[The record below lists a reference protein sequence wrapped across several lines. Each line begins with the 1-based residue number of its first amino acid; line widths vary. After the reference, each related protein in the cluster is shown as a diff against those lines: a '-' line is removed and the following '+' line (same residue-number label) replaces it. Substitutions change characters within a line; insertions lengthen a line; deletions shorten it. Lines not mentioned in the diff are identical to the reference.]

1 MNKMKTLELLEITG
15 GVILLTLG
23 FYFFLLPQ
31 NLVIGGVMGISVLL
45 RNVIPVSTFV
55 LVANL
60 VLLLVGLLFLGK
72 AFFLKTVYATLLH
85 PLILLILE
93 LTVPSNF
100 FMKFMNE
107 SPYMVSALFGA
118 LFVGVGLGMVIR
130 NNATTGG
137 IDIIQNIMHKFLH
150 IPFTWA
156 LYIIDGTII
165 AIALFVDFQA
175 GLYAFGAMLLSGM
188 IIDRLSIEGKSGFT
202 VFILTDKTKEMQA
215 EIYDKLDR
223 GLTKIKVVGGYT
235 NTEKEMILCT
245 IDRMQ
250 LYTFKLIIKRIDPN
264 AFTFVTRTKEA
275 FGFGFS
281 KGSATWKIEN

>member
-1 MNKMKTLELLEITG
+1 MNKMKILEILEITG

-45 RNVIPVSTFV
+45 RDVIPVSTFV

-60 VLLLVGLLFLGK
+60 VLLLVGLIFLGK

-85 PLILLILE
+85 PLILLVLE
-93 LTVPSNF
+93 LTVEANF
-100 FMKFMNE
+100 FMKYMNE

-137 IDIIQNIMHKFLH
+137 IDIVQNIMHKFLH

-235 NTEKEMILCT
+235 NKEKEMILCT

>member
-1 MNKMKTLELLEITG
+1 MLEILEITG

-45 RNVIPVSTFV
+45 RDVIPVSTFV

-60 VLLLVGLLFLGK
+60 VLLLVGLIFLGK

-85 PLILLILE
+85 PLILLVLE
-93 LTVPSNF
+93 LTVEANF
-100 FMKFMNE
+100 FMKYMNE

-137 IDIIQNIMHKFLH
+137 IDIVQNIMHKFLH

-235 NTEKEMILCT
+235 NKEKEMILCT

>member
-1 MNKMKTLELLEITG
+1 MNKMKVLEILEITG

-45 RNVIPVSTFV
+45 RNVFPVSTFI
-55 LVANL
+55 LVAN
-60 VLLLVGLLFLGK
+60 VILLIVGLIFLGK
-72 AFFLKTVYATLLH
+72 TFFLKTVYATLLH
-85 PLILLILE
+85 PLIILVLE
-93 LTVPSNF
+93 LTVPADF

-118 LFVGVGLGMVIR
+118 LFVGIGLGMVIR

-137 IDIIQNIMHKFLH
+137 IDILQNMMHKFLH
-150 IPFTWA
+150 IPFQWA
-156 LYIIDGTII
+156 LYVIDGTII

-175 GLYAFGAMLLSGM
+175 GLYAFGAMVLSGM
-188 IIDRLSIEGKSGFT
+188 IIDRMSIEGRSGFT
-202 VFILTDKTKEMQA
+202 VFILTDKIADMQSK
-215 EIYDKLDR
+215 IYEKLDR

-235 NTEKEMILCT
+235 NKEKEMFVCT
-245 IDRMQ
+245 IDRLQ
-250 LYTFKLIIKRIDPN
+250 LYTFKMIIKEVDPN

-275 FGFGFS
+275 LGYGFS
-281 KGSATWKIEN
+281 KGSASWKIEK

>member
-1 MNKMKTLELLEITG
+1 MNKMKTLEILEITG

-55 LVANL
+55 LSANL
-60 VLLLVGLLFLGK
+60 VLLVVGLIFLGK

-85 PLILLILE
+85 PLILLVLE
-93 LTVPSNF
+93 LTVPADF
-100 FMKFMNE
+100 FMKFMIE

-137 IDIIQNIMHKFLH
+137 IDILQNMMHKFLH

-188 IIDRLSIEGKSGFT
+188 IIDRLSIEGRSGFT
-202 VFILTDKTKEMQA
+202 VFILTSKTQEMQT
-215 EIYDKLDR
+215 EIYNKLDR

-235 NTEKEMILCT
+235 NKEKEMIVCT

-281 KGSATWKIEN
+281 KGSASWKIEN

>member
-1 MNKMKTLELLEITG
+1 MLEILEITG

-45 RNVIPVSTFV
+45 RDVIPVSTFV

-60 VLLLVGLLFLGK
+60 VLLLVGLIFLGK

-85 PLILLILE
+85 PLILLVLE
-93 LTVPSNF
+93 LTVEANF
-100 FMKFMNE
+100 FMKYMNE

-137 IDIIQNIMHKFLH
+137 IDIVQNIMHKFLH

-235 NTEKEMILCT
+235 NKEKEMILCT

-264 AFTFVTRTKEA
+264 AFTFVARTKEA